1 MKIIVITSIIILSF
15 FALQTVSYA
24 QQISI
29 GEQAP
34 EFTLNTIDNIPVSLN
49 DFTGKAVL
57 IIFFGYNC
65 PYCKASAPFV
75 ESLIWQRHGG
85 QNFTVLGV
93 DQWNGSSNQ
102 IRTLLK
108 TQRV

>member
-24 QQISI
+24 QLSI

-34 EFTLNTIDNIPVSLN
+34 EFTLNTIDNVPVSLN

-57 IIFFGYNC
+57 IIFFGHNC

-93 DQWNGSSNQ
+93 DQWRWQQQSD
-102 IRTLLK
+102 
-108 TQRV
+108 